1 MRLLLFSANF
11 GSGHL
16 QAARAVAQAHRA
28 LHPEN
33 EAIILNMND
42 PLMWLIAEGYL
53 RLLRWAPGLY
63 RLLYGSP
70 ASPLLNQVIQV
81 VWRLTC
87 LKAIAR
93 HRPDVVVATH
103 PFPGLALAELRQR
116 GDLTQPVHAIVTDWE
131 AHTLWLHQGFDHY
144 FVAAPATRRGFEAQG
159 IPAARITVTGIP
171 VRPAFGQAVVK
182 RHGRSVLVMGGGL
195 GLGPIT
201 KATRSLA
208 ALPQPDLQVTVVC
221 GQNGDLYRE
230 LTEHVAADP
239 RFTILGYDDAIHELM
254 AKADLLLTKPG
265 GISSAEALV
274 MGLPLLLL
282 APLPGQEEENA
293 AHLVETGAA
302 RPVATDRIGRQVREL
317 LFEDQGA
324 LAAMQAA
331 AYAAGRPRSADLIAN
346 HLKAVNQVG
355 SPA

>member
-42 PLMWLIAEGYL
+42 PLTWLIVAGYL
-53 RLLRWAPGLY
+53 RLIRWAPGLY
-63 RLLYGSP
+63 RRLYEGP
-70 ASPLLNQVIQV
+70 ASPLLKSLIQA
-81 VWRLTC
+81 VWRFSC

-93 HRPDVVVATH
+93 YRPDVIVATH

-116 GDLTQPVHAIVTDWE
+116 GDLALPVHAIVTDWD
-131 AHTLWLHQGFDHY
+131 AHPLWLHHGFTHY
-144 FVAAPATRRGFEAQG
+144 FVAAPSTQQGYAAQG
-159 IPAARITVTGIP
+159 IPAERITVTGIP

-182 RHGRSVLVMGGGL
+182 RQGRSVLIMGGGL
-195 GLGPIT
+195 GLGPIRE
-201 KATRSLA
+201 AARSLA
-208 ALPQPDLQVTVVC
+208 ALPQPDLQITVVC
-221 GQNGDLYRE
+221 GQNGTLYRE
-230 LTEHVAADP
+230 LIDLFAADP
-239 RFTILGYDDAIHELM
+239 RFTILGYHDAIHERM

-265 GISSAEALV
+265 GISASEALV

-282 APLPGQEEENA
+282 TPLPGQEEGNA
-293 AHLVETGAA
+293 AHLINIGAA
-302 RPVATDRIGRQVREL
+302 RLAADLEIGQQVGEL
-317 LFEDQGA
+317 LFAGGGA

-331 AYAAGRPRSADLIAN
+331 ARAAGQPLAALQIATR
-346 HLKAVNQVG
+346 LKAVSHGN
-355 SPA
+355 